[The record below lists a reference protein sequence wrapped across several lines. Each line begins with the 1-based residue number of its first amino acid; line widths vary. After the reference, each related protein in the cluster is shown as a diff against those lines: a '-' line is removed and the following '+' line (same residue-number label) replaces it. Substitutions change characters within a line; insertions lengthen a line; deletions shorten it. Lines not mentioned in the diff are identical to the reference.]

1 MLSCVDHQSIH
12 VAYAKGVADAR
23 GLCDA
28 ADRCPFR
35 CLTSGPAAAAPLG
48 RIKAEIMP
56 SG

>member
-28 ADRCPFR
+28 ADRC
-35 CLTSGPAAAAPLG
+35 LTSGPAAAAPLG